1 MSKKLTI
8 DLIIARSN
16 NKNLDSI
23 KTLNLWG
30 CNLSDISILS
40 KLTSL
45 ETLSL
50 SKNQIKDISVFKS
63 LKNLK
68 ELYLKG
74 NQINDWEQINNLK
87 YCKKLEKLVLKE
99 NPISKST
106 NYPKKVLELLP
117 HLMKLDD
124 KEINSIKNSN
134 NASDQNEISENDIN
148 KKMVNSVTYENF
160 NFSHKINDDSK
171 DDQKEHFAAPV
182 IGSSYLKQNQFIN
195 NGSENGKNIEGR
207 NFGLVDPQVGNPNIS
222 AKTLE
227 VFNKS
232 FRKKKTGGTFFK
244 LKHKDKNSLNI
255 SGNILNENDIS
266 MTEKENNN
274 ILTNSRKEDD
284 QYKTLTTSFSLR
296 NYKAILNP
304 NFKKD
309 GYKKK
314 IIGNYN
320 SKLNQSTY
328 LKYQQ
333 FDNEKEEE
341 KRKETSNEKNLNRS
355 FYQTYSKG
363 FLTYNKKTID
373 KKESSFC
380 IYNNNNS
387 NSNEKNKNIIKNKEC
402 NSNNEKKE
410 EKDQKILQSL
420 KLLIS
425 TLSLDG
431 LKEVQNE
438 VQKLLS
444 SKMN

>member
-266 MTEKENNN
+266 LTEKENNN